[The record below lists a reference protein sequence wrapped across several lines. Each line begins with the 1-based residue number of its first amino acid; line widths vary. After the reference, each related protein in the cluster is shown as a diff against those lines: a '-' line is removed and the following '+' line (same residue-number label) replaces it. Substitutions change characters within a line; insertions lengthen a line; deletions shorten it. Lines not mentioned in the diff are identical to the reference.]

1 MVSWGGCPWAVYKHG
16 PVTQHPFYDTFSTP
30 SQEGRRGDQRNQ
42 TKRTSSPSSKHWA
55 QKEAAECHHL
65 DSSWLR
71 SPRVRTEYSLYL
83 IDGEAGGL
91 MCKGQGSIQFLLP
104 QEKGSNWTSLTAAPH
119 ERNQDLHHV
128 NRCPAQPNWPCS
140 TRCPSVRLAF

>member
-1 MVSWGGCPWAVYKHG
+1 MSGMVSWGGCPWAVYKHG

-42 TKRTSSPSSKHWA
+42 NKRTSSPSSKHWA
-55 QKEAAECHHL
+55 QKEAAECYHL

-71 SPRVRTEYSLYL
+71 SPRVRTEHSLYL

-119 ERNQDLHHV
+119 ERNQDLHHCQQV
-128 NRCPAQPNWPCS
+128 PC
-140 TRCPSVRLAF
+140 TA